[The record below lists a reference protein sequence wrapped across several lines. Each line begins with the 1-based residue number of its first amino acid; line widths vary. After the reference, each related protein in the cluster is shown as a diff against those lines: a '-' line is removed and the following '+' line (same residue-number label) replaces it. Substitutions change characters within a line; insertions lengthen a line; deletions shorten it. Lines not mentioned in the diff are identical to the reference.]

1 MAEQLCDLLGMKVDG
16 FLRLTEVHVLPYL
29 VLTRKRDIICRI
41 GASRNEGES
50 AFDVCSEKNNLAA
63 ILAFLLSQQS
73 ENPEAMIMSLLA
85 DIDPAF
91 KGRSLAELV
100 RIEPILIAC
109 DLLKSLGDAGEQKKE
124 RFNQALHRLATF
136 VPRKIVHGSSSKK
149 ADLSQFI
156 EEHVLGI
163 ITQFANAINDFQ
175 VRQTLA
181 EKRRNIKAIEE
192 MINIAQGHVSSALP
206 QVCACLR
213 SALEI
218 QELCD
223 YAFSAW
229 KTLISSLS
237 EEDLEPIVD
246 QTLAIVIRYWDNL
259 TEESRN
265 RAFEL
270 IDHIL
275 TNHPSLVRDT
285 FNTMPSLASIPE
297 LAPFEAKINELRAQ
311 MDVRSQFLALIRRCQ
326 SENATVVEQAL
337 MELAPFLS
345 ANEEFLHDSVLSEQP
360 DPVIAQLTRSLLD
373 CCVKFST
380 SSDSITLLSARC
392 LGLVGCLDPNR
403 VETIKEKKDILVLSN
418 FDRMEE
424 TVAFI
429 LFFLQHVLV
438 EAFLSASNT
447 RAQGFLA
454 WAMQGLLKFCK
465 LNTLLT
471 QRSRDLQGDEKHQRW
486 MELPESVRNTL
497 TPFLTSTYT
506 VTVVTNHTEVK
517 YPLFSPKLTHSEWL
531 RTLVQDLLQ
540 TGNGDN
546 AKMVFSISSRVV
558 KGQDISISS
567 FLLPFAV
574 LNRIVGGTEQEQEDL
589 QRELM
594 SVLSHPIPETNNNAR
609 ETIIS
614 SSQVREYFP
623 RLGSKV
629 LTTPFVRAFLKC

>member
-1 MAEQLCDLLGMKVDG
+1 M
-16 FLRLTEVHVLPYL
+16 
-29 VLTRKRDIICRI
+29 
-41 GASRNEGES
+41 
-50 AFDVCSEKNNLAA
+50 
-63 ILAFLLSQQS
+63 
-73 ENPEAMIMSLLA
+73 
-85 DIDPAF
+85 
-91 KGRSLAELV
+91 
-100 RIEPILIAC
+100 
-109 DLLKSLGDAGEQKKE
+109 
-124 RFNQALHRLATF
+124 
-136 VPRKIVHGSSSKK
+136 
-149 ADLSQFI
+149 
-156 EEHVLGI
+156 
-163 ITQFANAINDFQ
+163 
-175 VRQTLA
+175 
-181 EKRRNIKAIEE
+181 
-192 MINIAQGHVSSALP
+192 
-206 QVCACLR
+206 
-213 SALEI
+213 
-218 QELCD
+218 
-223 YAFSAW
+223 
-229 KTLISSLS
+229 ISSLS
-237 EEDLEPIVD
+237 EEDLEPIID
-246 QTLAIVIRYWDNL
+246 QTLAIVIRYWDKL
-259 TEESRN
+259 TDESRN
-265 RAFEL
+265 RACQL

-275 TNHPSLVRDT
+275 TNHSSLVRDT

-297 LAPFEAKINELRAQ
+297 MAVFDAKINDMRAQ

-337 MELAPFLS
+337 MELSPFLS

-380 SSDSITLLSARC
+380 TSDSITLLSARC

-438 EAFLSASNT
+438 DAFLSASNT

-465 LNTLLT
+465 LNAVMT
-471 QRSRDLQGDEKHQRW
+471 QRSRDLQGDEKYQRW
-486 MELPESVRNTL
+486 MELPESIRNTL

-506 VTVVTNHTEVK
+506 VTVVANHTEVN
-517 YPLFSPKLTHSEWL
+517 YPLFSPRLTHSEWL

-567 FLLPFAV
+567 FLLPFTV
-574 LNRIVGGTEQEQEDL
+574 LNRIVGGTEQEQQNL
-589 QRELM
+589 QDELM

-609 ETIIS
+609 ETILS
-614 SSQVREYFP
+614 SSQVRILVEFH
-623 RLGSKV
+623 
-629 LTTPFVRAFLKC
+629 